1 MSNFPK
7 PSEIMRERRPNL
19 YSDSSKVGAYTL
31 SRSEFSYFLDT
42 LTDRNQHKEFEVFC
56 RHLCERTLCPNLR
69 TQTGPEGGGDGKVDT
84 ETYAVSDEV
93 TQRWYVGAA
102 NAGNERWGFAMSIQK
117 DWAPKFRNDVKGIVG
132 TGRKYDRI
140 YFLTSRPVKANKCH
154 DAEKKLT
161 DEYDV
166 PVTILDRE
174 WIIEKTIHN
183 GYEDLAYGD
192 LGAGRHDPDKLVV
205 GPNDHQRSQELN
217 KVEGRIAR
225 LGNEPSDQTQLVS
238 DTFEAAKL
246 SRELER
252 PRFETEGRFRRAN
265 HTATKSGTH
274 DQILRAKYEFAW
286 TMLWWFDDIE
296 PLNQSYED
304 IEDIASRFDN
314 AADLSKL
321 GNLLQVLAARVLQGW
336 ETAEHLSLDARR
348 ERLGSKLSDLSQ
360 DKSRPNNALYAETLL
375 VLNRMTDTNAIG
387 NEQVHEEVWRAL
399 ANIIDRADGL
409 SEFPAELI
417 DQVVEVM
424 SGLVS
429 ESDALDDLAENLAEF
444 MGQRQ
449 KEGKAGEIYLLRGK
463 GKLKNELPIEA
474 VIWLGKASIYFMK
487 DEYKEELFE
496 TLYHLTVAYRGAGL
510 LWAAR
515 AVCLSALVQAN
526 AISSEDAEIK
536 IETIPTVSLLALLS
550 LQLGRVSDLLLC
562 VVWMQGMYFMLPIDE
577 ESKSRV
583 EGKIS
588 ELDILFSCF
597 LAGVDRNSLSEF
609 LGLPDVLESLCLF
622 QSTQILLYR
631 LGRANELEQHGLM
644 PRGTDIG
651 EIADLVNAA
660 ASQPASSSFPGSPR
674 LSQGHDF
681 VAETSIIG
689 VRIEF
694 FGGSSIEDILLCEGC
709 VSAIESFLATALSN
723 NIWPKAEKLKVL
735 IEIKDGIDE
744 PEFFFKPEVMTLSL
758 GWPKSLSVLDA
769 IAVSDFG
776 QYLVEFCSLVAAA
789 IAVMPEAE
797 SSLEHMITQEK
808 LFERTVSFS
817 FAHFAQCRIL
827 GKYMSSLDD
836 LSHLATKSYP
846 PVDPLP
852 EVVPRDPDKKDPISA
867 EEPEGCNQSSNTYSA
882 LKRHDDLAVSSVINT
897 HLWDNAGWHGVLYGR
912 SMPTVPQ
919 PPFLGLVFDNREM
932 ASAIFGEW
940 NEKFGWKDVDDR
952 IRIAIIRGINLDNP
966 HHYRVHITQ
975 SIESVKESINDPK
988 RIFCISRLNTMEP
1001 NSSMNLET
1009 FLKQFELFR
1018 AFTLIPCI
1026 SSENT
1031 REPEL
1036 LRDHSILCR
1045 NLHVRQASEI
1055 GENDQDIVAVRER
1068 DKVATPSTPR

>member
-7 PSEIMRERRPNL
+7 PSEIMRERRPYL

-31 SRSEFSYFLDT
+31 SRSEFSHYLDT
-42 LTDRNQHKEFEVFC
+42 LTERNQHKEFEVFC
-56 RHLCERTLCPNLR
+56 RQLCERILCPNLR

-102 NAGNERWGFAMSIQK
+102 NAGNERWGFAMSIKK
-117 DWAPKFRNDVKGIVG
+117 DWAPKFRSDVKGIVG

-174 WIIEKTIHN
+174 WIIEKTIDN
-183 GYEDLAYGD
+183 GYEDLAYD
-192 LGAGRHDPDKLVV
+192 DFGAGRHDPDKLVV
-205 GPNDHQRSQELN
+205 GANDHRRSQELN
-217 KVEGRIAR
+217 KVEGRISR

-252 PRFETEGRFRRAN
+252 PRFETEGRFRRAID
-265 HTATKSGTH
+265 TAIKSGTH

-286 TMLWWFDDIE
+286 TMLWWLDDIE

-304 IEDIASRFDN
+304 IEATASRLDN

-321 GNLLQVLAARVLQGW
+321 GNLLQVLTARALQGW

-409 SEFPAELI
+409 SEFPADLI
-417 DQVVEVM
+417 DQVVEAM
-424 SGLVS
+424 SGLVP
-429 ESDALDDLAENLAEF
+429 ESDALDDLAEKLSEF

-463 GKLKNELPIEA
+463 GKLENELPIEA
-474 VIWLGKASIYFMK
+474 VIWLGKASICFMK
-487 DEYKEELFE
+487 DEYKEDLFE
-496 TLYHLTVAYRGAGL
+496 ALYCLTVAYRGAGL

-526 AISSEDAEIK
+526 SISSEDAETK
-536 IETIPTVSLLALLS
+536 IETIPTVISLAFLS
-550 LQLGRVSDLLLC
+550 LELGRVFDLLLC
-562 VVWMQGMYFMLPIDE
+562 VFWMRGMYFMLPIDE
-577 ESKSRV
+577 DSKSRL
-583 EGKIS
+583 EGEITG
-588 ELDILFSCF
+588 LDSLFSGF
-597 LAGVDRNSLSEF
+597 LAGVDSDFLSEF
-609 LGLPDVLESLCLF
+609 SGLPDVLGSLELF
-622 QSTQILLYR
+622 QSKRNLLYR
-631 LGRANELEQHGLM
+631 LGRANELEQHDLM
-644 PRGTDIG
+644 PDGTDIG
-651 EIADLVNAA
+651 EISDLVNAV
-660 ASQPASSSFPGSPR
+660 ASEYASSNLPKLPR
-674 LSQGHDF
+674 LNQGRDF
-681 VAETSIIG
+681 VAQISIIG

-723 NIWPKAEKLKVL
+723 NIWPKAEKLKVH

-744 PEFFFKPEVMTLSL
+744 PEFFFNPEAMTLSL
-758 GWPKSLSVLDA
+758 GWPKNLSVLDA
-769 IAVSDFG
+769 RSVSGCG
-776 QYLVEFCSLVAAA
+776 QYLVEFCSLVAEA
-789 IAVMPEAE
+789 IATIPEAE

-827 GKYMSSLDD
+827 GQYMSSFDD

-852 EVVPRDPDKKDPISA
+852 EVVPRDPDKMNPISA
-867 EEPEGCNQSSNTYSA
+867 EEREECN
-882 LKRHDDLAVSSVINT
+882 
-897 HLWDNAGWHGVLYGR
+897 
-912 SMPTVPQ
+912 
-919 PPFLGLVFDNREM
+919 
-932 ASAIFGEW
+932 
-940 NEKFGWKDVDDR
+940 
-952 IRIAIIRGINLDNP
+952 
-966 HHYRVHITQ
+966 
-975 SIESVKESINDPK
+975 
-988 RIFCISRLNTMEP
+988 
-1001 NSSMNLET
+1001 
-1009 FLKQFELFR
+1009 
-1018 AFTLIPCI
+1018 
-1026 SSENT
+1026 
-1031 REPEL
+1031 
-1036 LRDHSILCR
+1036 
-1045 NLHVRQASEI
+1045 
-1055 GENDQDIVAVRER
+1055 
-1068 DKVATPSTPR
+1068 